1 MGEALMSARI
11 LIVDDLAPNLHLLE
25 VKLTAQYYDVVTAM
39 SGKQALKLA
48 NSEKFDL
55 VLLDAMMPGL
65 NGFEVCKRL
74 KSNPATWHIPVVMVT
89 ALEET
94 RDRIR
99 GLEAGAD
106 DFITKPIDDFNLLAR
121 VKSLLRLKMV
131 TDQLLSHTGHTT
143 ENSRP
148 MLEYLDN
155 RKGRILVLDDHER
168 KLEKTAAPLREHHEI
183 ILETDPKQAVEFVNT
198 QIDLVIVSLVST
210 KFDGLR
216 FCARMRSDAVTRDI
230 PILAI
235 GNPEAEAVLVRAY
248 DIGINDTLMR
258 PIEDQELKARV
269 NTQLKRKFYADSLK
283 ENFNESLEMVV
294 TDPMTGLGNRRFFDR
309 SVAPLFDQLNQSGQ
323 VFSLVIFDVDH
334 FKRVNDILGHDVGD
348 IVLKEVAARLASN
361 MRAVDVV
368 SRYGGEEFLIAMP
381 DTTEA
386 AAIMAADRVRA
397 LIGGTAIMV
406 GEQAFSITVSAGVS
420 EAKKGDKFRDVF
432 KRADNALYRAKQSG
446 RNQVCRAGK
455 ANIAA

>member
-1 MGEALMSARI
+1 MSARI

-25 VKLTAQYYDVVTAM
+25 VKLAAQYYDVVTAM

-48 NSEKFDL
+48 EREKFDL
-55 VLLDAMMPGL
+55 ILLDAMMPGL

-74 KSNPATWHIPVVMVT
+74 KSNPVTWHIPVVMVT

-131 TDQLLSHTGHTT
+131 TDQLLSHTGQSV
-143 ENSRP
+143 ENSKP
-148 MLEYLDN
+148 VLELLDR

-168 KLEKTAAPLREHHEI
+168 KLEKTARPLRGDHEL
-183 ILETDPKQAVEFVNT
+183 ILETDPKRAVEIIGGNV
-198 QIDLVIVSLVST
+198 DLVIVSLVSS

-216 FCARMRSDAVTRDI
+216 FCARLRSDAKTRNI

-235 GNPEAEAVLVRAY
+235 GDLDAEAVMVRAY

-269 NTQLKRKFYADSLK
+269 STQLKRKFYADSLK

-294 TDPMTGLGNRRFFDR
+294 TDPMTGLGNRRHFDR
-309 SVAPLFDQLNQSGQ
+309 SVAPLFDQFNQTGQ

-334 FKRVNDILGHDVGD
+334 FKRVNDILGHDIGD

-361 MRAVDVV
+361 LRCIDVI

-381 DTTEA
+381 DTGQEA
-386 AAIMAADRVRA
+386 AIIAADRIRS
-397 LIGGTAIMV
+397 LIGGTPITV
-406 GEQAFSITVSAGVS
+406 GDQAFSISVSAGV
-420 EAKKGDKFRDVF
+420 AGVQDGDKFSSLF
-432 KRADNALYRAKQSG
+432 KRADTALYAAKQQG
-446 RNQVCRAGK
+446 RNQVRGAGQK
-455 ANIAA
+455 NIAA